1 MERKE
6 RFAVPAY
13 GEVTS
18 MIRNKETH
26 CHCLDTNPMSPCVFI
41 IYTAGHFSVVFLYL
55 I

>member
-26 CHCLDTNPMSPCVFI
+26 CHCLDTNPMSPLF
-41 IYTAGHFSVVFLYL
+41 TMQDTFQLFSC